1 MPHRKH
7 QQKNTRRTTLSRAV
21 ETLFVGLVAAT
32 ALQAA
37 QAQAQ
42 AETHDI
48 TTTDGT
54 SATRT
59 TRIGNTEAGTVCSGA
74 TASEPTALP
83 TVVVSSKAAPGELP
97 APYAG
102 GQVARG
108 GSIGVLGTS
117 NVMNQPFDTTNYTDE
132 LIRDTQ
138 ARTIADVVVNNAS
151 VRAEQSAGGFGDV
164 FQIRGFDVQATDVAL
179 NGLYGMVS
187 AARVPVNLL
196 ERVEV
201 LEGPGALMYGMGPGG
216 SVGGAINIVT
226 KRADDTPLTRLTALY
241 QSKGQFGVAAD
252 IGRRFGDEGQFGIRF
267 NGQIKDGQTG
277 IAHGN
282 QLQGDS
288 AIGLDY
294 RGKQFRWS
302 FDAYNVSE
310 NTDELRSQIGLGT
323 ATAIPAVPSGYNN
336 LYPGSKLKLRD
347 TAVTTRAEYDINQYV
362 TVYGA
367 AGEHYGTSQQ
377 TFPYATDM
385 TSAGTFNVYNGYYDQ
400 YTRTKTVDAGLR
412 FHFDTFGVKHTLV
425 TGITSLNQE
434 IGYFYAL
441 GSTAVPSNLY
451 TPSALLPVD
460 SPRGDMQ
467 RSSQTRL
474 NSQQV
479 IDTMSFF
486 NDRLLITGGFR
497 RQTIGQ
503 DNYDPTTGAR
513 QSSIDQQAITPLAGI
528 VVKPLSNV
536 SIYGNFTSG
545 LSNGGTA
552 PAGTANAGQAFAP
565 YKSNQYEAGVKADWG
580 RVMTSAAIFQITQP
594 NAVTDPTTNLYGY
607 NGKTRV
613 RGLELA
619 AYGQVFRSLRL
630 MASATFYDPKVS
642 GTAGGA
648 QDGNTAGGVPK
659 FAFNLGADYDLPW
672 VQGLS
677 VNGRIIHTGAQY
689 YDSSDTLRLPSWTRY
704 DVGLRYATRIATKDV
719 VLRANIENLFGS
731 RYWIQQGTYLTNAAP
746 RTVLLSAQFDF

>member
-1 MPHRKH
+1 M
-7 QQKNTRRTTLSRAV
+7 QQETHRRTAV
-21 ETLFVGLVAAT
+21 SWAVDRLFVGLIAAT
-32 ALQAA
+32 ALQANAYA
-37 QAQAQ
+37 QG
-42 AETHDI
+42 
-48 TTTDGT
+48 TTD
-54 SATRT
+54 SAD
-59 TRIGNTEAGTVCSGA
+59 G
-74 TASEPTALP
+74 TASQSTALP
-83 TVVVSSKAAPGELP
+83 AIVVKGTAEAGDLP

-117 NVMNQPFDTTNYTDE
+117 NVMNQPFDTTNYTE
-132 LIRDTQ
+132 QMIRDTQ
-138 ARTIADVVVNNAS
+138 ARTIADVVTNNAS
-151 VRAEQSAGGFGDV
+151 VRTEQSSGGFGDV
-164 FQIRGFDVQATDVAL
+164 FQIRGFDVQPTDVAL

-201 LEGPGALMYGMGPGG
+201 LEGPGSLMYGMGPGG

-241 QSKGQFGVAAD
+241 QTKGQFGIAAD
-252 IGRRFGDEGQFGIRF
+252 VGRRFGDEGQWGIRF

-294 RGKQFRWS
+294 RGKQLRWS

-310 NTDELRSQIGLGT
+310 NTDEFRSQIGFGT
-323 ATAIPAVPSGYNN
+323 ATAVPAVPSAYNN

-347 TAVTTRAEYDINQYV
+347 SAVMTRAEYDINRYV

-367 AGEHYGTSQQ
+367 AGEHYGTSEQN
-377 TFPYATDM
+377 FPFASGM
-385 TSAGTFNVYNGYYDQ
+385 TAAGAFDVANGYYDQ

-425 TGITSLNQE
+425 TGVTSLNQE

-441 GSTAVPSNLY
+441 SSDSVASNLY
-451 TPSALLPVD
+451 SPTPLAPVGVL
-460 SPRGDMQ
+460 RGDMQ

-479 IDTMSFF
+479 IDTMSFL
-486 NDRLLITGGFR
+486 NDRVLITGGFR

-503 DNYDPTTGAR
+503 DNYDPTTGTQ

-528 VVKPLSNV
+528 VVKPLSNISV
-536 SIYGNFTSG
+536 YGNFTSG

-580 RVMTSAAIFQITQP
+580 RVMTSAAIFQISQP
-594 NAVTDPTTNLYGY
+594 NAVTDPTTNIYGY

-619 AYGQVFRSLRL
+619 AYGEVYRGLRM

-642 GTAGGA
+642 GTAGGT
-648 QDGNTAGGVPK
+648 QDGNDPGGVPK

-672 VQGLS
+672 VAGLS

-689 YDSSDTLRLPSWTRY
+689 YDSSNTLRLPAWTRY
-704 DVGLRYATRIATKDV
+704 DVGVRYGMRIAQKDV
-719 VLRANIENLFGS
+719 VFRANIENLFGS
-731 RYWIQQGTYLTNAAP
+731 RYWIQQGTYVMNAAP
-746 RTVLLSAQFDF
+746 RTLLLSAQIDF

>member
-1 MPHRKH
+1 M
-7 QQKNTRRTTLSRAV
+7 SWAV
-21 ETLFVGLVAAT
+21 ERLFVGLVATAAIQASAYAQTSAAT
-32 ALQAA
+32 
-37 QAQAQ
+37 
-42 AETHDI
+42 D
-48 TTTDGT
+48 DGT
-54 SATRT
+54 SPDST
-59 TRIGNTEAGTVCSGA
+59 T
-74 TASEPTALP
+74 LP
-83 TVVVSSKAAPGELP
+83 AVVVKSSAAPGELP

-117 NVMNQPFDTTNYTDE
+117 NVMDQPFSTTNYTE
-132 LIRDTQ
+132 QTIQDTQ

-151 VRAEQSAGGFGDV
+151 VRNEQSSGGFGDV

-201 LEGPGALMYGMGPGG
+201 LQGPGSLMYGMGPGG

-226 KRADDTPLTRLTALY
+226 RRADDQPLTRLTALY
-241 QSKGQFGVAAD
+241 QSKGQFGMAAD
-252 IGRRFGDEGQFGIRF
+252 IGRRFGDEGQWGIRF

-294 RGKQFRWS
+294 RGKQLRWS

-310 NTDELRSQIGLGT
+310 NTDEFRSQIGFGT
-323 ATAIPAVPSGYNN
+323 ATAVPEAPSGYSN

-347 TAVTTRAEYDINQYV
+347 SAVMTRVEYDVNQYV

-367 AGEHYGTSQQ
+367 AGEHYGTSAQN
-377 TFPYATDM
+377 FPYAANM
-385 TSAGTFNVYNGYYDQ
+385 TSAGTFDVYNGYYDQ

-412 FHFDTFGVKHTLV
+412 FHFDTFGIKHTLV

-441 GSTAVPSNLY
+441 GSTSVPSSLY
-451 TPSALLPVD
+451 NPTPLPAMDVA
-460 SPRGDMQ
+460 RGDAQ
-467 RSSQTRL
+467 RSSQLRL

-497 RQTIGQ
+497 HQTIGS
-503 DNYDPTTGAR
+503 DNYDPTTGLQ
-513 QSSIDQQAITPLAGI
+513 QSSLDQQAITPLAGI
-528 VVKPLSNV
+528 VFKPLSNISV
-536 SIYGNFTSG
+536 YGNFTSG

-580 RVMTSAAIFQITQP
+580 RVLTSVAVFQIAQP
-594 NAVTDPTTNLYGY
+594 NAVTDPTTNVYGY
-607 NGKTRV
+607 NGQTRV
-613 RGLELA
+613 RGLELS
-619 AYGQVFRSLRL
+619 AYGEVFRRLRL

-642 GTAGGA
+642 GTAGGT
-648 QDGNTAGGVPK
+648 QDGNAPGGVPK

-689 YDSSDTLRLPSWTRY
+689 YDSSNALRLPAWTRY
-704 DVGLRYATRIATKDV
+704 DVGVRYGTRIAKRDV
-719 VLRANIENLFGS
+719 VFRANVENLFGS
-731 RYWIQQGTYLTNAAP
+731 RYWIQQGTYVTNAAP
-746 RTVLLSAQFDF
+746 RTVLLSAQVDF

>member
-1 MPHRKH
+1 MY
-7 QQKNTRRTTLSRAV
+7 SAV
-21 ETLFVGLVAAT
+21 DRLFVGLVAAAAMQASAYAQT
-32 ALQAA
+32 ATGSDATQAA
-37 QAQAQ
+37 A
-42 AETHDI
+42 
-48 TTTDGT
+48 
-54 SATRT
+54 
-59 TRIGNTEAGTVCSGA
+59 SG
-74 TASEPTALP
+74 TASAPSADKALP
-83 TVVVSSKAAPGELP
+83 AVVVKATAAPGDLP

-108 GSIGVLGTS
+108 GSVGVLGTS
-117 NVMNQPFDTTNYTDE
+117 NVMNQPFSTTNYTEQMID
-132 LIRDTQ
+132 DTQ
-138 ARTIADVVVNNAS
+138 ARTIGDIVINNAS
-151 VRAEQSAGGFGDV
+151 VRTEQSGGGFGDV

-201 LEGPGALMYGMGPGG
+201 LQGPGSLEYGMGPGG

-241 QSKGQFGVAAD
+241 QSKGQFGMDAD
-252 IGRRFGDEGQFGIRF
+252 IGRRFGDEGQWGIRF
-267 NGQIKDGQTG
+267 NGEIKDGQTG

-288 AIGLDY
+288 SIGLDY
-294 RGKQFRWS
+294 RGKQLRWS

-310 NTDELRSQIGLGT
+310 NSDEIRSQIGFGT
-323 ATAIPAVPSGYNN
+323 ATSVPAVPSAYNN
-336 LYPGSKLKLRD
+336 LYPGTKLKLRD
-347 TAVTTRAEYDINQYV
+347 TAVMTRAEYDINQYV

-367 AGEHYGTSQQ
+367 AGEHYGTSAQN
-377 TFPYATDM
+377 FPYAGDM
-385 TSAGTFNVYNGYYDQ
+385 NNAGAFDVANGYYDQ

-425 TGITSLNQE
+425 TGVTSLNQE

-441 GSTAVPSNLY
+441 NTDTVPSNLY
-451 TPSALLPVD
+451 TPTPLAPVD
-460 SPRGDMQ
+460 VSRGDMG

-503 DNYDPTTGAR
+503 DNYDPITGA
-513 QSSIDQQAITPLAGI
+513 QSSTIDQQAITPLAGI
-528 VVKPLSNV
+528 VVKPWSNISV
-536 SIYGNFTSG
+536 YGNFTSG
-545 LSNGGTA
+545 LTNGSTA
-552 PAGTANAGQAFAP
+552 PFGTANAGQAFAP

-580 RVMTSAAIFQITQP
+580 RVLTSVSVFQIAQP
-594 NAVTDPTTNLYGY
+594 NAVTDPTTNVYGY
-607 NGKTRV
+607 NGRTRV
-613 RGLELA
+613 RGLELSG
-619 AYGQVFRSLRL
+619 YGEVYRGLRL

-642 GTAGGA
+642 GTAGGT
-648 QDGNTAGGVPK
+648 QDGNDPGGVPK

-672 VQGLS
+672 VPGLS
-677 VNGRIIHTGAQY
+677 VNGRMIHTGAQY
-689 YDSSDTLRLPSWTRY
+689 YDSSDALRLPAWTRY
-704 DVGLRYATRIATKDV
+704 DVGLRYTTRVASKDV

-731 RYWIQQGTYLTNAAP
+731 RYWIQQGTYVTNASP
-746 RTVLLSAQFDF
+746 RTVLVSAQVDF

>member
-1 MPHRKH
+1 MPQQQGKQGPSMHR
-7 QQKNTRRTTLSRAV
+7 TAASRAV
-21 ETLFVGLVAAT
+21 EGVLVGLVSMAAMQMS
-32 ALQAA
+32 AHAQGAA
-37 QAQAQ
+37 AGDGAQQAQ
-42 AETHDI
+42 
-48 TTTDGT
+48 
-54 SATRT
+54 
-59 TRIGNTEAGTVCSGA
+59 SGA
-74 TASEPTALP
+74 DANPATNPATTALP
-83 TVVVSSKAAPGELP
+83 AVVVKGAATNDSLP

-117 NVMNQPFDTTNYTDE
+117 NVMNQPFNTTNYTE
-132 LIRDTQ
+132 QFIEDTQ

-151 VRAEQSAGGFGDV
+151 VRAEQSSGGFGDV
-164 FQIRGFDVQATDVAL
+164 FNIRGFDVQATDVAL

-201 LEGPGALMYGMGPGG
+201 LQGPGTLMYGLGPGG
-216 SVGGAINIVT
+216 SVGGAINIIT
-226 KRADDTPLTRLTALY
+226 KRADDIPLTRLTALY
-241 QSKGQFGVAAD
+241 QSKGQFGAMAD

-294 RGKQFRWS
+294 RGKQLRWS

-310 NTDELRSQIGLGT
+310 NTDEPRAQIGFGT
-323 ATAIPAVPSGYNN
+323 ATGVPASPSAYNN
-336 LYPGSKLKLRD
+336 FYPGSKLKLRD
-347 TAVTTRAEYDINQYV
+347 TAVMTRAEFDINRYV

-367 AGEHYGTSQQ
+367 AGEHYGTSAQN
-377 TFPYATDM
+377 FPFASDM
-385 TSAGTFNVYNGYYDQ
+385 TAAGAFNVTNGYYDQ
-400 YTRTKTVDAGLR
+400 YTRTKSVDAGLR

-425 TGITSLNQE
+425 TGVTSLNQE

-441 GSTAVPSNLY
+441 SSPLVASSLYSPSPL
-451 TPSALLPVD
+451 APVD
-460 SPRGDMQ
+460 VPRGDMQ
-467 RSSQTRL
+467 RSQQTRL

-486 NDRLLITGGFR
+486 DDRLLVTGGFR
-497 RQTIGQ
+497 RQTIGS
-503 DNYDPTTGAR
+503 DSYDPTTGAQ
-513 QSSIDQQAITPLAGI
+513 QSAIDQQAITPLAGI

-536 SIYGNFTSG
+536 SIYGNYTSG
-545 LSNGGTA
+545 LTNGGTA
-552 PAGTANAGQAFAP
+552 PFGTANAGQAFAP
-565 YKSNQYEAGVKADWG
+565 YKSSQYEAGVKADWG
-580 RVMTSAAIFQITQP
+580 RVMTQVAVFQISQP
-594 NAVTDPTTNLYGY
+594 NGVTDPVTNYYGY

-613 RGLELA
+613 RGLELS
-619 AYGQVFRSLRL
+619 AYGEVFRGLRM

-642 GTAGGA
+642 GTAGGT
-648 QDGNTAGGVPK
+648 QDGNDPGGVPK

-672 VQGLS
+672 VPGLS

-689 YDSSDTLRLPSWTRY
+689 YDSSDALRLPSWTRY
-704 DVGLRYATRIATKDV
+704 DIGLRYGMRVIGKDV
-719 VLRANIENLFGS
+719 VLRANVENLFGS
-731 RYWIQQGTYLTNAAP
+731 RYWLQQGTYVTNAAP
-746 RTVLLSAQFDF
+746 RTVLLSAEFNF

>member
-1 MPHRKH
+1 MSQPGN
-7 QQKNTRRTTLSRAV
+7 QQKNGRRTAVSRAV
-21 ETLFVGLVAAT
+21 EGLFMGLVAMAVMQASARAQSAPADAT
-32 ALQAA
+32 NADTSSSSTLPSVVIKAA
-37 QAQAQ
+37 
-42 AETHDI
+42 
-48 TTTDGT
+48 
-54 SATRT
+54 
-59 TRIGNTEAGTVCSGA
+59 
-74 TASEPTALP
+74 
-83 TVVVSSKAAPGELP
+83 AAPGELP

-117 NVMNQPFDTTNYTDE
+117 SVMNQPFSTTNYTE
-132 LIRDTQ
+132 QMIRDTQ
-138 ARTIADVVVNNAS
+138 ARTIGDIVVNNAS
-151 VRAEQSAGGFGDV
+151 VRTEQSSGGFGDV

-201 LEGPGALMYGMGPGG
+201 LQGPGSLMYGMGPGG

-226 KRADDTPLTRLTALY
+226 KRADDEPLTRLTALY
-241 QSKGQFGVAAD
+241 QSKGQFGMNAD
-252 IGRRFGDEGQFGIRF
+252 IGRRFGDEGQWGIRF

-288 AIGLDY
+288 SIGLDY
-294 RGKQFRWS
+294 RGKQLRWS

-310 NTDELRSQIGLGT
+310 NTDEPRAQIGFGS
-323 ATAIPAVPSGYNN
+323 ATAVPAVPSGYNN
-336 LYPGSKLKLRD
+336 LYPGTQLRLRD
-347 TAVTTRAEYDINQYV
+347 TAVMTRAEYDVNQYV

-367 AGEHYGTSQQ
+367 VGEHYGTSAQN
-377 TFPYATDM
+377 FPYATDM
-385 TSAGTFNVYNGYYDQ
+385 TSAGDFNVYNGYYDQ

-412 FHFDTFGVKHTLV
+412 FHFDTFGIKHTLV
-425 TGITSLNQE
+425 TGVTSLNQE

-451 TPSALLPVD
+451 APTTLAPMDV
-460 SPRGDMQ
+460 PRGDMQ
-467 RSSQTRL
+467 RSSQLRL
-474 NSQQV
+474 NSQQI
-479 IDTMSFF
+479 IDTMSLF

-497 RQTIGQ
+497 RQTIGL
-503 DNYDPTTGAR
+503 DNYDPTTGLQ

-528 VVKPLSNV
+528 VFKPLSNISV
-536 SIYGNFTSG
+536 YGNFTSG

-580 RVMTSAAIFQITQP
+580 HVLTSVAVFQISQP
-594 NAVTDPTTNLYGY
+594 NAVTDPTTNIYGY
-607 NGKTRV
+607 NGMTRV
-613 RGLELA
+613 RGLELS
-619 AYGQVFRSLRL
+619 AYGEVFRHLRL

-642 GTAGGA
+642 GTAGSA
-648 QDGNTAGGVPK
+648 QDGNTPGGVPK

-677 VNGRIIHTGAQY
+677 VNGRMIHTGAQY
-689 YDSSDTLRLPSWTRY
+689 YDSSDALRLQAWTRY
-704 DVGLRYATRIATKDV
+704 DVGLRYGTRIASKDV
-719 VLRANIENLFGS
+719 VFRANVENLFGS
-731 RYWIQQGTYLTNAAP
+731 RYWMQQGTYVTNAAP
-746 RTVLLSAQFDF
+746 RTVLLSAQIDF

>member
-1 MPHRKH
+1 MSCAAER
-7 QQKNTRRTTLSRAV
+7 
-21 ETLFVGLVAAT
+21 LFVALVAAAAMQASAYAQSAPAT
-32 ALQAA
+32 ADTAA
-37 QAQAQ
+37 QA
-42 AETHDI
+42 
-48 TTTDGT
+48 
-54 SATRT
+54 
-59 TRIGNTEAGTVCSGA
+59 
-74 TASEPTALP
+74 TALP
-83 TVVVSSKAAPGELP
+83 AVMVSGTAQAGDLP
-97 APYAG
+97 AAYAG

-117 NVMNQPFDTTNYTDE
+117 NVMNQPFSTTNYTE
-132 LIRDTQ
+132 QMIEDTQ
-138 ARTIADVVVNNAS
+138 ARTIGDLVVNNAS
-151 VRAEQSAGGFGDV
+151 VRTEQSSGGFGDV
-164 FQIRGFDVQATDVAL
+164 FQIRGFDVQPTDVAL

-201 LEGPGALMYGMGPGG
+201 LQGPGSLMYGMGPGG

-226 KRADDTPLTRLTALY
+226 KRADDTPLTRVTALY
-241 QSKGQFGVAAD
+241 QSRGQFGVEAD
-252 IGRRFGDEGQFGIRF
+252 VGRRFGDEGQWGIRF
-267 NGQIKDGQTG
+267 NGQIKDGQTS

-294 RGKQFRWS
+294 RGKKLRWS

-310 NTDELRSQIGLGT
+310 NTDEFRSQIGLGS
-323 ATAIPAVPSGYNN
+323 ATSVPAAPSGYSN

-347 TAVTTRAEYDINQYV
+347 SAVMTRAEYDINQYV

-367 AGEHYGTSQQ
+367 VGEHYGTSAQN
-377 TFPYATDM
+377 FPFASDM
-385 TSAGTFNVYNGYYDQ
+385 TSAGAFNVYNGYYDQ

-425 TGITSLNQE
+425 TGVTSLNQE

-441 GSTAVPSNLY
+441 GSTAVASNLY
-451 TPSALLPVD
+451 APTPLAPVD
-460 SPRGDMQ
+460 TPRGDMQ

-474 NSQQV
+474 NSQQI

-486 NDRLLITGGFR
+486 NDRLLITGGLR

-503 DNYDPTTGAR
+503 DNYDPTSGAQ

-528 VVKPLSNV
+528 VVKPLSNISV
-536 SIYGNFTSG
+536 YGNFTSG

-580 RVMTSAAIFQITQP
+580 RVLTSVSVFQIAQP
-594 NAVTDPTTNLYGY
+594 NAVTDPVTNLYGY
-607 NGKTRV
+607 NGKTRI

-619 AYGQVFRSLRL
+619 AYGEVFRSLRL

-642 GTAGGA
+642 GTAGGT
-648 QDGNTAGGVPK
+648 QDGNAPGGVPK

-672 VQGLS
+672 LQGLS

-689 YDSSDTLRLPSWTRY
+689 YDSSNALRLPAWTRY
-704 DVGLRYATRIATKDV
+704 DVGLRYSTRVATKDV
-719 VLRANIENLFGS
+719 VFRANIENLFGS
-731 RYWIQQGTYLTNAAP
+731 RYWMQQGTYVTNAAP
-746 RTVLLSAQFDF
+746 RTVLLSAQIDF

>member
-1 MPHRKH
+1 MPQRGTH
-7 QQKNTRRTTLSRAV
+7 QKISRRTAV
-21 ETLFVGLVAAT
+21 SSAIERLFVGLTAAAALQVSAYAQDT
-32 ALQAA
+32 AAEGSAQAA
-37 QAQAQ
+37 QPGASA
-42 AETHDI
+42 
-48 TTTDGT
+48 DG
-54 SATRT
+54 A
-59 TRIGNTEAGTVCSGA
+59 GNAAPQSNV
-74 TASEPTALP
+74 LP
-83 TVVVSSKAAPGELP
+83 AVVVKAAAAPGELP

-108 GSIGVLGTS
+108 GSIGVLGTA
-117 NVMNQPFDTTNYTDE
+117 NVMDQPFSTTNYTDQM
-132 LIRDTQ
+132 IRDTQ
-138 ARTIADVVVNNAS
+138 ARTIGDIVVNNAS
-151 VRAEQSAGGFGDV
+151 VRTEQSSGGFGDV

-201 LEGPGALMYGMGPGG
+201 LQGPGALMYGMGPGG
-216 SVGGAINIVT
+216 SVGGAINIIT
-226 KRADDTPLTRLTALY
+226 KRADDEPLTRLTALY
-241 QSKGQFGVAAD
+241 QSKGQFGMAAD
-252 IGRRFGDEGQFGIRF
+252 VGRRFGDEGQWGIRF

-288 AIGLDY
+288 SIGLDY
-294 RGKQFRWS
+294 RGKRLRWS

-310 NTDELRSQIGLGT
+310 NTDEFRSQIGFGS
-323 ATAIPAVPSGYNN
+323 ASAVPAAPSGYTN

-347 TAVTTRAEYDINQYV
+347 TAVMTRLEYDINDHV

-367 AGEHYGTSQQ
+367 AGEHYGTSAQN
-377 TFPYATDM
+377 FPYATDM
-385 TSAGTFNVYNGYYDQ
+385 TSAGAFNVYNGYYDQ
-400 YTRTKTVDAGLR
+400 YTRTKSVDAGFR

-441 GSTAVPSNLY
+441 GGTAVASSLY
-451 TPSALLPVD
+451 NPTPLAPMDVA
-460 SPRGDMQ
+460 RGDAQ
-467 RSSQTRL
+467 RSSQLRL

-479 IDTMSFF
+479 VDTMSLF

-503 DNYDPTTGAR
+503 DNYDPGTGLQ

-528 VVKPLSNV
+528 VFKPLSNV
-536 SIYGNFTSG
+536 SVYGNFTSG

-552 PAGTANAGQAFAP
+552 PEGTANAGQAFAP

-580 RVMTSAAIFQITQP
+580 HVMTSVAIFQISQP
-594 NAVTDPTTNLYGY
+594 NAVTDPTTNVYGY
-607 NGKTRV
+607 NGTTRV
-613 RGLELA
+613 RGLELST
-619 AYGQVFRSLRL
+619 YGEVFRSLRL

-648 QDGNTAGGVPK
+648 QDGNAPGGVPK

-677 VNGRIIHTGAQY
+677 VNGRVIHTGAQY
-689 YDSSDTLRLPSWTRY
+689 YDSSNALRLPAWTRY
-704 DVGLRYATRIATKDV
+704 DIGLRYETQIAAKDV
-719 VLRANIENLFGS
+719 VLRANVENLFGS
-731 RYWIQQGTYLTNAAP
+731 RYWIQQGTYVTNAAP

>member
-1 MPHRKH
+1 M
-7 QQKNTRRTTLSRAV
+7 
-21 ETLFVGLVAAT
+21 GLVAAAAMQAS
-32 ALQAA
+32 ALA
-37 QAQAQ
+37 QSATVDDDVHSA
-42 AETHDI
+42 HSPI
-48 TTTDGT
+48 STDAT
-54 SATRT
+54 SA
-59 TRIGNTEAGTVCSGA
+59 GNT
-74 TASEPTALP
+74 LP
-83 TVVVSSKAAPGELP
+83 AVVIKAATTPGELP

-117 NVMNQPFDTTNYTDE
+117 NVMNQPFSTTNYTE
-132 LIRDTQ
+132 QMIEDTQ
-138 ARTIADVVVNNAS
+138 ARTIGDLVINNAS
-151 VRAEQSAGGFGDV
+151 VRTEQSSGGFGDV
-164 FQIRGFDVQATDVAL
+164 FQIRGFDVQPTDVAL

-201 LEGPGALMYGMGPGG
+201 LQGPGSLMYGMGPGG

-241 QSKGQFGVAAD
+241 QSRGQFGLEAD
-252 IGRRFGDEGQFGIRF
+252 VGRRLGDEDQWGIRF

-282 QLQGDS
+282 QLQGNS

-294 RGKQFRWS
+294 RGKTLRWS

-310 NTDELRSQIGLGT
+310 NTDELRSQIGFGT
-323 ATAIPAVPSGYNN
+323 ATAVPAVPSAYNN

-347 TAVTTRAEYDINQYV
+347 TAVMTRAEYDVNQYV

-367 AGEHYGTSQQ
+367 AGEHYGTSAQN
-377 TFPYATDM
+377 FPSASNM
-385 TSAGTFNVYNGYYDQ
+385 TAAGTFDVANGYYDQ

-412 FHFDTFGVKHTLV
+412 FHFDTFGIKHTLV
-425 TGITSLNQE
+425 TGVTSLNQE
-434 IGYFYAL
+434 VGYFYAL
-441 GSTAVPSNLY
+441 GSASVPSSLY
-451 TPSALLPVD
+451 VPTSLPAVD
-460 SPRGDMQ
+460 VARGDMQ

-479 IDTMSFF
+479 IDTMSLF

-503 DNYDPTTGAR
+503 DNYDPTTGAQ
-513 QSSIDQQAITPLAGI
+513 QSTIDQQAISPLAG
-528 VVKPLSNV
+528 VVIKPLSNV
-536 SIYGNFTSG
+536 SVYGNFTTG

-552 PAGTANAGQAFAP
+552 PFGTANAGQAFAP
-565 YKSNQYEAGVKADWG
+565 YKSDQYEAGVKADWG
-580 RVMTSAAIFQITQP
+580 RVMTSVSVFQISQP
-594 NAVTDPTTNLYGY
+594 NGVTDPVTNVYGY

-619 AYGQVFRSLRL
+619 GYGEVFRGLRV

-642 GTAGGA
+642 GTAGGT
-648 QDGNTAGGVPK
+648 QDGNEPGGVPK

-689 YDSSDTLRLPSWTRY
+689 YDSSDALRLQAWTRY
-704 DVGLRYATRIATKDV
+704 DVGLRYGMRVASKDV
-719 VLRANIENLFGS
+719 VLRANVENLFGS
-731 RYWIQQGTYLTNAAP
+731 RYWIQQGTYVTNAAP
-746 RTVLLSAQFDF
+746 RTVLLSAQIDF

>member
-1 MPHRKH
+1 MQHKIV
-7 QQKNTRRTTLSRAV
+7 RRTALASAV
-21 ETLFVGLVAAT
+21 ERLFIGLAAAT
-32 ALQAA
+32 ALQASAYAQTAPAASTEGSAAAQSA
-37 QAQAQ
+37 QAQTPANAQ
-42 AETHDI
+42 AN
-48 TTTDGT
+48 GQ
-54 SATRT
+54 S
-59 TRIGNTEAGTVCSGA
+59 TV
-74 TASEPTALP
+74 LP
-83 TVVVSSKAAPGELP
+83 AVVVKAAAAPGELP

-108 GSIGVLGTS
+108 GSVGVLGTA
-117 NVMNQPFDTTNYTDE
+117 NVMDQPFATTNYTDE
-132 LIRDTQ
+132 MIRDTQ
-138 ARTIADVVVNNAS
+138 ARTIGDIVVNNAS
-151 VRAEQSAGGFGDV
+151 VRTEQSSGGFGDV

-201 LEGPGALMYGMGPGG
+201 LQGPGSLEYGMGPGG

-226 KRADDTPLTRLTALY
+226 KRADDEPLTRLTALY
-241 QSKGQFGVAAD
+241 QSKGQFGMDAD
-252 IGRRFGDEGQFGIRF
+252 VGRRFGDEGQWGIRF

-288 AIGLDY
+288 SVALDY

-302 FDAYNVSE
+302 LDAYNVSE
-310 NTDELRSQIGLGT
+310 NTDELRSQIGFGS
-323 ATAIPAVPSGYNN
+323 ATAVPAVPSAYNN

-347 TAVTTRAEYDINQYV
+347 TAVMTRAEYDINPHV

-367 AGEHYGTSQQ
+367 AGEHYGTSAQN
-377 TFPYATDM
+377 FPFANGM
-385 TSAGTFNVYNGYYDQ
+385 TSAGDFTVTNGYYDQ
-400 YTRTKTVDAGLR
+400 YTRTKTVDAGVR

-425 TGITSLNQE
+425 TGFTSLNQE
-434 IGYFYAL
+434 VGYFYANATD
-441 GSTAVPSNLY
+441 SVASNLY
-451 TPSALLPVD
+451 SPTPLLPVD
-460 SPRGDMQ
+460 VPRGDAQ

-497 RQTIGQ
+497 RQTIGVDDYDVGTGLRQ
-503 DNYDPTTGAR
+503 DTL
-513 QSSIDQQAITPLAGI
+513 DQQAISPLAGI
-528 VVKPLSNV
+528 VIKPLSNV
-536 SIYGNFTSG
+536 SVYGNFTSG
-545 LSNGGTA
+545 LSNGGSA
-552 PAGTANAGQAFAP
+552 PAGTANAGQVFAP

-580 RVMTSAAIFQITQP
+580 RVMTSAAIFQIAQP
-594 NAVTDPTTNLYGY
+594 NGVTDPVTNVYGY

-613 RGLELA
+613 RGLELS
-619 AYGQVFRSLRL
+619 AYGEVFRSLRL

-642 GTAGGA
+642 GTAGGT
-648 QDGNTAGGVPK
+648 QDGNAPGGVPK

-672 VQGLS
+672 VAGLS

-689 YDSSDTLRLPSWTRY
+689 YDSSDALRLPAWTRY
-704 DVGLRYATRIATKDV
+704 DVGLRYATRVASKDV
-719 VLRANIENLFGS
+719 VFRANVENLFGS
-731 RYWIQQGTYLTNAAP
+731 RYWIQQGTYVTNAAP
-746 RTVLLSAQFDF
+746 RTVLLSAQVDF